1 MIEVSEREQTMPKK
15 RMVDAALMDSIASS
29 LLEALPVFPKKL
41 LGIDMLQRNHRIPL
55 SHIQILVMLRDG
67 DLSVGDLSRRLGIA
81 KPNITPLID
90 SLRDEGL
97 VERIRSDG
105 DRRVVNIHLL
115 PAGQVRLAEV
125 RASLGG
131 MASLWGERLN
141 RSEAKELN
149 NALASLLRIL
159 GSLTEGE

>member
-1 MIEVSEREQTMPKK
+1 MPKK
-15 RMVDAALMDSIASS
+15 RVVDAALVDSMADS
-29 LLEALPVFPKKL
+29 LLEALPVFPKRL
-41 LGIDMLQRNHRIPL
+41 LGIDMLQRNHRMPL

-90 SLRDEGL
+90 SLRDSGL
-97 VERIRSDG
+97 VERIRSEG

-115 PAGQVRLAEV
+115 PAGQARLAEV

-131 MASLWGERLN
+131 MASLWGEGLN

-159 GSLTEGE
+159 GSLAEGE

>member
-1 MIEVSEREQTMPKK
+1 M
-15 RMVDAALMDSIASS
+15 
-29 LLEALPVFPKKL
+29 
-41 LGIDMLQRNHRIPL
+41 
-55 SHIQILVMLRDG
+55 
-67 DLSVGDLSRRLGIA
+67 GDLSRRLGIA

-90 SLRDEGL
+90 SLRDAGL

-115 PAGQVRLAEV
+115 PAGQERLADV
-125 RASLGG
+125 RASLGQV
-131 MASLWGERLN
+131 ASAWGERLN

-159 GSLTEGE
+159 GSLAEGE

>member
-1 MIEVSEREQTMPKK
+1 MPKK